1 MRFLIIIRKALPSE
15 IGLIQN
21 RLIHDAKESNVQLLK
36 VDDIEDA
43 MIIEVDDLIAGY
55 GILDIYGDKALLR
68 FVYIFPEHRGD
79 GLGDGLVRALINYAD
94 RRGVKKIY
102 LCGSEDTDY
111 FTRFGFKHVCCTKSD
126 CPINNNI
133 DFKTAANCC
142 TMELDV
148 EEFFNTPQCRF

>member
-15 IGLIQN
+15 ISLIQN
-21 RLIHDAKESNVQLLK
+21 RLTHDAQESNVQLLK
-36 VDDIEDA
+36 VDNIENA

-102 LCGSEDTDY
+102 FCGSEDIDY
-111 FTRFGFKHVCCTKSD
+111 FTRFGFKSACCDKSD
-126 CPINNNI
+126 CHIKDNI
-133 DFKTAANCC
+133 DFKTAGNCR